1 MGFVCVCVCACSVYR
16 LPQLLLIP
24 TSESY
29 SRQWKMLFR
38 FRVAWMN
45 WRNSLK
51 EGENNLLGASAK
63 ACTEAGITSSINAD
77 RAGPA
82 HSVAI
87 PGKRVG
93 GCIRYYLPHYLPYLA
108 VKKKEMPYWDV

>member
-1 MGFVCVCVCACSVYR
+1 
-16 LPQLLLIP
+16 
-24 TSESY
+24 
-29 SRQWKMLFR
+29 
-38 FRVAWMN
+38 MN

-87 PGKRVG
+87 ADKRVG
-93 GCIRYYLPHYLPYLA
+93 GVY
-108 VKKKEMPYWDV
+108 